1 MELYQLRAFAAVAE
15 ERHLTRAAERLHLS
29 QPAVSGQIK
38 ALEAEFEVRLF
49 DRLASGM
56 ELTAAG
62 RQLLAQAV
70 KVITAADGLKLAA
83 RNLKGEISGTLR
95 LGTVSDPH
103 TIRIGELL
111 SAAVRRFPGLELELH
126 REVSGVALENVR
138 ERTFDASF
146 FFGDHPGAGFTA
158 LPLREVV
165 YRVAAPASW
174 AARVKQASWAE
185 IAAMP
190 WIVTPNVSTHT
201 RMVTSLFAAHQI
213 DPPQRHIEADDESVI
228 VNLVQAGVGI
238 SLIREDLARE
248 REAAGAIVIWP
259 TARLSTTLWFVCLA
273 ENERDPLVAALL
285 DLVRETWPAS
295 GSDDDGAMKSSATA
309 AEPA

>member
-38 ALEAEFEVRLF
+38 ALENEFEVRLF

-62 RQLLAQAV
+62 RQLLGQAL
-70 KVITAADGLKLAA
+70 KVIAAADALKMAA

-95 LGTVSDPH
+95 LGTVSDPN
-103 TIRIGELL
+103 TIRIGDLL

-126 REVSGVALENVR
+126 HEVSGIALENVR
-138 ERTFDASF
+138 DRKFDASF
-146 FFGDHPGAGFTA
+146 FFGEDPGAGFTA

-165 YRVAAPASW
+165 YRVAAPAAW
-174 AARVKQASWAE
+174 ADRIKNADWAE

-190 WIVTPNVSTHT
+190 WIVAPQVSTHT
-201 RMVTSLFAAHQI
+201 RLVAALFAEHGI
-213 DPPQRHIEADDESVI
+213 DPPQRHVEADAEHVI
-228 VNLVQAGVGI
+228 VDLVRAGVGI
-238 SLIREDLARE
+238 SLVREPLALE
-248 REAAGAIVIWP
+248 GETAGKMVVWP
-259 TARLSTTLWFVCLA
+259 PARLKTTLWFVCLA
-273 ENERDPLVAALL
+273 ENEKDPLVSALL
-285 DLVRETWPAS
+285 DVVREIWPAAPE
-295 GSDDDGAMKSSATA
+295 SDDMSATA
-309 AEPA
+309 TTEPASA

>member
-38 ALEAEFEVRLF
+38 ALENEFEVRLF

-62 RQLLAQAV
+62 RQLLGQAL
-70 KVITAADGLKLAA
+70 KVIAAADALKMAA

-95 LGTVSDPH
+95 LGTVSDPN
-103 TIRIGELL
+103 TIRIGDLL

-126 REVSGVALENVR
+126 HEVSGIALENVR
-138 ERTFDASF
+138 DRKFDASF
-146 FFGDHPGAGFTA
+146 FFGEDPGAGFTA

-165 YRVAAPASW
+165 YRVAAPAAW
-174 AARVKQASWAE
+174 ADRIKNADWAE

-190 WIVTPNVSTHT
+190 WIVAPQVSTHT
-201 RMVTSLFAAHQI
+201 RLVAALFAEHGI
-213 DPPQRHIEADDESVI
+213 DPPQRHVEADAEHVI
-228 VNLVQAGVGI
+228 VDLVRAGVGI
-238 SLIREDLARE
+238 SLVREPLALE
-248 REAAGAIVIWP
+248 GETAGKMVVWP
-259 TARLSTTLWFVCLA
+259 PARLKTTLWFVCLA
-273 ENERDPLVAALL
+273 ENEKDPLVSALL
-285 DLVRETWPAS
+285 DVVREIWPAAPE
-295 GSDDDGAMKSSATA
+295 SDDVSATA
-309 AEPA
+309 TTEPASA

>member
-38 ALEAEFEVRLF
+38 ALESEFEVRLF

-62 RQLLAQAV
+62 RQLLAQAM
-70 KVITAADGLKLAA
+70 KVIAAADALKVAA
-83 RNLKGEISGTLR
+83 RNLKGEISGTLS

-111 SAAVRRFPGLELELH
+111 SAAVRRYPGLELELH
-126 REVSGVALENVR
+126 REVSGIALENVR
-138 ERTFDASF
+138 DHKFDATF
-146 FFGDHPGAGFTA
+146 YFGDQPGPGFTA

-165 YRVAAPASW
+165 YRVAAPAAW
-174 AARVKQASWAE
+174 ADRVKDASWAE

-190 WIVTPNVSTHT
+190 WIVTPHVSTHT
-201 RMVTSLFAAHQI
+201 RLVASLFAEHGI
-213 DPPQRHIEADDESVI
+213 DPPQRHIEADDEIVI
-228 VNLVQAGVGI
+228 VDLVRAGVGI
-238 SLIREDLARE
+238 SLIREELAQAA
-248 REAAGAIVIWP
+248 EAAGTLCVWP
-259 TARLSTTLWFVCLA
+259 AARLQTTLWFVCLA
-273 ENERDPLVAALL
+273 EQEKDPLVAALL
-285 DLVRETWPAS
+285 DLVRETWPGPVERERPS
-295 GSDDDGAMKSSATA
+295 RL
-309 AEPA
+309 AEPAVGS